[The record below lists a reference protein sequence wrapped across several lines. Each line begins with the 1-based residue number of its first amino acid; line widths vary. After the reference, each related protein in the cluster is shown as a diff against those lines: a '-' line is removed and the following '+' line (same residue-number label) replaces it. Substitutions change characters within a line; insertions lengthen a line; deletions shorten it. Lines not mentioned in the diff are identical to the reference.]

1 MHCRNDCTELRKH
14 DADNEIYIIL
24 LLCSDECCDSVESC
38 VQVAVILYP
47 IVRCGILLYSLAQYT
62 WTDYTDPTGFWLI
75 SDTITANLN
84 TSPKHAIRRTARASA
99 ATIPTTATEAEMV
112 LIGSIIARIARHD
125 VRASRTRAP
134 RRSVFVRF
142 RQFSFFFSGIYCIDF
157 VLFFLIFFFFFPIRY
172 FVIDWFIYLCLI
184 SVLRIWYI
192 DYCYYYYYEHHQL
205 LLEITKASISMPIS
219 VERWCTIIK
228 YDFFRTLLFTP
239 TELLCHLLFAPLNYI
254 YNLYIYVQTLCAAT
268 RCKK

>member
-142 RQFSFFFSGIYCIDF
+142 RQFSFFFFGDLLYWFCF
-157 VLFFLIFFFFFPIRY
+157 VLFNFFFFFPNPIFRY
-172 FVIDWFIYLCLI
+172 WLVYLFMFNISIAYLVHRLLLLLLLWASPIIIGDNKSIYLDADLG
-184 SVLRIWYI
+184 
-192 DYCYYYYYEHHQL
+192 
-205 LLEITKASISMPIS
+205 
-219 VERWCTIIK
+219 
-228 YDFFRTLLFTP
+228 RTMMHNYKIRLF
-239 TELLCHLLFAPLNYI
+239 
-254 YNLYIYVQTLCAAT
+254 
-268 RCKK
+268 